1 MSQEIIESD
10 EKQAYVGRF
19 SRWEHIDKIVC
30 KLMDGED
37 HLSFSSLK
45 AFIKSPKD
53 FIDYKM
59 GDVEEK
65 PQMEYGKM
73 LHCLVL
79 EPDQFDTRYFPLDD
93 TSIIE
98 EIGGAKPRG
107 TNKYK
112 EWVVTQET
120 EANGRIMV
128 KTADYELAK
137 KVAHNVKFNRA
148 SSTILMLAPV
158 REQLIEWTYMDF
170 KWKGFIDG
178 KGERI
183 RFDLKSM
190 QDARN
195 RKAQR
200 EISENLFYLQ
210 QAMYKIGDNGAKDDD
225 TYIIAVDKKGVSV
238 QEIHKRF
245 MEYGADLY
253 QRAVSK
259 FQHCILKDRWYD
271 SYDFHADRFDGIY
284 VADKPAWL

>member
-1 MSQEIIESD
+1 MTDEIQPE
-10 EKQAYVGRF
+10 EKPAYVGRF
-19 SRWEHIDKIVC
+19 SRWEHVDKIVC

-79 EPDQFDTRYFPLDD
+79 EPDQFDSRYFPLDD
-93 TSIIE
+93 TEIIE

-112 EWVVTQET
+112 EWIVTKEK
-120 EANGRIMV
+120 EANGRVIV
-128 KTADYELAK
+128 KTADYQLAK
-137 KVAHNVKFNRA
+137 QVAHNVKFNRA
-148 SSTILMLAPV
+148 SSTILRMAPT
-158 REQLIEWTYMDF
+158 REQLIEWVYMNF
-170 KWKGFIDG
+170 KFKGFIDG

-190 QDARN
+190 TDARA

-200 EISENLFYLQ
+200 EISEMLMFLQ
-210 QAMYKIGDNGAKDDD
+210 QAMYRKGDGDSPDDD
-225 TYIIAVDKKGVSV
+225 AYIIAVDKKGVSV
-238 QEIHKRF
+238 IEIDQNYLSF
-245 MEYGADLY
+245 GMEIY
-253 QRAVSK
+253 QRAMVK
-259 FQHCILKDRWYD
+259 FNDCILRDRWYD
-271 SYDFHADRFDGIY
+271 SYDFWADRFDGIY
-284 VADKPAWL
+284 RASKPAWL